1 MSNIFE
7 PDLNMSLPLLNGTT
21 IIQQPVNLNLLTEM
35 YVQEAVGVINSSVAA
50 KQPFFVC
57 MSPLF
62 LASINAMPMRLH
74 VRYGIQSCA
83 RT

>member
-1 MSNIFE
+1 MGSSAWMTNIFE

-57 MSPLF
+57 MLATIVNASMSP
-62 LASINAMPMRLH
+62 R
-74 VRYGIQSCA
+74 
-83 RT
+83 